1 MAIESGDAVGE
12 YYHLKVTSD
21 GTEILQNATTDAWGN
36 TFPPYAKVIYG
47 YFCLASDHAKG
58 PYTLN
63 EGKEA
68 IVYDATICFIC
79 SNFAIKQINS
89 KDSFYISEKTA
100 PWHSRWTSRLLMY
113 NVL

>member
-36 TFPPYAKVIYG
+36 TFPSYAKVISG
-47 YFCLASDHAKG
+47 YFYLVSDHAQG
-58 PYTLN
+58 SYTLN

-68 IVYDATICFIC
+68 IIVYAATICFIC
-79 SNFAIKQINS
+79 SDFAIKQINS
-89 KDSFYISEKTA
+89 KDGFYISEKQ
-100 PWHSRWTSRLLMY
+100 HLDILDGLQG
-113 NVL
+113 V

>member
-1 MAIESGDAVGE
+1 MG
-12 YYHLKVTSD
+12 LKFCK
-21 GTEILQNATTDAWGN
+21 NATTGAWGN

-68 IVYDATICFIC
+68 IIVYAATICFI
-79 SNFAIKQINS
+79 SSDFAIKQINS
-89 KDSFYISEKTA
+89 KDGFYISEKQ
-100 PWHSRWTSRLLMY
+100 HLDILDG
-113 NVL
+113 LQGF